1 MNTNTL
7 KNWIIVTLTMAT
19 LILSLV
25 VCKQCSSPKVIENI
39 KTVEVRDTVYKETIK
54 EKTKIEYVTTTDT
67 FIVYNNDTVYIN
79 LPIEH
84 KTLTGNKN
92 TDSTKFEYEIK
103 YSGYKAEIDTITY
116 RFDYTYK
123 PLTIKKEK
131 PFKQFIG
138 IGLGVNYGLC
148 VNPYDMKAS
157 FQPNIS
163 IGVVYGFG
171 YTW

>member
-1 MNTNTL
+1 MDLNKI
-7 KNWIIVTLTMAT
+7 KNGIIIVLTLST

-25 VCKQCSSPKVIENI
+25 VCNQCSHPKVVENI
-39 KTVEVRDTVYKETIK
+39 KTIEVRDTVYKETIK

-67 FIVYNNDTVYIN
+67 FIICNNDTVYIN

-116 RFDYTYK
+116 KFDYIYK
-123 PLTIKKEK
+123 PVTIKKDK

-138 IGLGVNYGLC
+138 IGLGINYGLC
-148 VNPYDMKAS
+148 INPYNMQAS
-157 FQPNIS
+157 FQPNVS
-163 IGVVYGFG
+163 VGVVYGFG